1 MELKSSLT
9 GSETSTP
16 RKPEVIQEIEGQ
28 LLGGDNKERSPGTS
42 VTSGTPEEEI
52 PSNVFETVLNELK
65 GIFVTKALQQAEAN
79 TAFDA
84 RIIELESLLAFKAI
98 EINQVRWLLSSD
110 IIVLCVAIPLLISEC
125 TPTDCCIIKLIDLL
139 NSYHANCPV
148 ISLFC

>member
-28 LLGGDNKERSPGTS
+28 LLGGDNGERSPGTS
-42 VTSGTPEEEI
+42 VTSGTPEEES

-98 EINQVRWLLSSD
+98 EINQVRWLLGN
-110 IIVLCVAIPLLISEC
+110 LI
-125 TPTDCCIIKLIDLL
+125 
-139 NSYHANCPV
+139 
-148 ISLFC
+148 